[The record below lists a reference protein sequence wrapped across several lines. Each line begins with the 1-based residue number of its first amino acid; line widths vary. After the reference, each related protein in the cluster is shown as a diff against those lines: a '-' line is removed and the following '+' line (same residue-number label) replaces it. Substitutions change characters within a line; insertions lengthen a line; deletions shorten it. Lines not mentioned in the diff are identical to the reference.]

1 MYRYRSIN
9 THLFFFLQE
18 QGVFSLEMANAR
30 PMNLILTSSEPKV
43 ITGLQNSSDG
53 VNIYVSEA
61 SLFLSVS
68 IQSVGCEWVHTMR
81 ISLHVFP
88 LTSTPNSV
96 F

>member
-1 MYRYRSIN
+1 
-9 THLFFFLQE
+9 
-18 QGVFSLEMANAR
+18 MANAR

-68 IQSVGCEWVHTMR
+68 IQSVGWVGSHNDDIITR
-81 ISLHVFP
+81 LSSNF
-88 LTSTPNSV
+88 NS
-96 F
+96 